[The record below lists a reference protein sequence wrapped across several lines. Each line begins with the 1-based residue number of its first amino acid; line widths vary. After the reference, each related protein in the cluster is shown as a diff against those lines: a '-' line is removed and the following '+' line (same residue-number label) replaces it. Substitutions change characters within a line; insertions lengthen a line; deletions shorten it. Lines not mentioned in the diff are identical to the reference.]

1 MTDYYADTS
10 ALIKRSLPERGSAW
24 VQALCDPASGN
35 TIITSALA
43 GVEAVSALARRR
55 REGALSAEQYAAL
68 RDDFLAHYGQEYQ
81 VVPLTDPL
89 QALART
95 LLERHPLRAYDA
107 IHLAAAQL
115 VAAQLVAAGMD
126 APIFLAAD
134 ERLLA
139 AARAEGL
146 SADTPHAHP

>member
-1 MTDYYADTS
+1 MADYYADTS

-24 VQALCDPASGN
+24 VQALCDPAGGN
-35 TIITSALA
+35 TIITSVLA
-43 GVEAVSALARRR
+43 GVEAVSALARRC
-55 REGALSAEQYAAL
+55 REGVLSAAQYDAL
-68 RDDFLAHYGQEYQ
+68 RDDFLAHYEQEYQ
-81 VVPLTDPL
+81 VVPLTEPL
-89 QALART
+89 QTLARN

-107 IHLAAAQL
+107 LHLAAALL
-115 VAAQLVAAGMD
+115 VSTQLVAAGLD

-146 SADTPHAHP
+146 SVDTPHAHP